1 VDKKRGMHPND
12 WALFLV
18 DDDLNHWMEWGHK
31 GKTGEDGICHWELP
45 SHPSLIVPSDL
56 EFRTE
61 ICKTAFWSNPF
72 DNSRETFR
80 VYRAHVG
87 DMQAWS
93 WGSMPGKRLDESVIS
108 HFVNGRY
115 AEKELAHLE
124 QDGQPM
130 DMKKM
135 ILIGG
140 ALLVVAGA
148 FYFFV
153 MPMLKTKKA
162 VVTDNKTAVVTPAPA
177 QSSSSGY
184 WAFTSDNRAVWV
196 VP

>member
-1 VDKKRGMHPND
+1 VDKKRGMHPNE
-12 WALFLV
+12 WAIFVV
-18 DDDLNHWMEWGHK
+18 DDPSGFWTEWGRK
-31 GKTGEDGICHWELP
+31 GKPGEDGICAWELP
-45 SHPSLIVPSDL
+45 SHPSLIVPEDL
-56 EFRTE
+56 DFRTE
-61 ICKTAFWSNPF
+61 ACR
-72 DNSRETFR
+72 NSFPLALLSPGVEVFR

-87 DMQAWS
+87 DMHAWS
-93 WGSMPGKRLDESVIS
+93 WGSLPGKRLDESVIS

-130 DMKKM
+130 DMKKV

-153 MPMLKTKKA
+153 MPMLKSKKA
-162 VVTDNKTAVVTPAPA
+162 VVPIDNTTAIVTSAPV
-177 QSSSSGY
+177 SSSGH
-184 WAFTSDNRAVWV
+184 WVFGSDNKAVWV